1 MGLFKNYVKQ
11 TEEYNNNEVA
21 AGRCVVMQGD
31 VSALKLD
38 EGRYSFATA
47 FETIYFWPGFEKCFA
62 EVARVLKPDGYFM
75 IVNESDGLDAT
86 SQK

>member
-47 FETIYFWPGFEKCFA
+47 FETIYF
-62 EVARVLKPDGYFM
+62 
-75 IVNESDGLDAT
+75 
-86 SQK
+86 